1 MLLLYS
7 HIRRASGYTLN
18 MLFFTSFDSCFVLF
32 TVKGASGKD
41 EISRLK
47 RRFLK
52 DTTDR
57 SEFFAKQMAKRNI
70 LRKVNKN
77 KHFLINKLLYH

>member
-1 MLLLYS
+1 
-7 HIRRASGYTLN
+7 

-32 TVKGASGKD
+32 TVKGTGGKD

-52 DTTDR
+52 VTTDR
-57 SEFFAKQMAKRNI
+57 SEFFAKQTIKKNI
-70 LRKVNKN
+70 LREVNKN
-77 KHFLINKLLYH
+77 KHSLVH